1 MDCGAD
7 RVTTTAPH
15 FSKKDKN
22 MAERKVWNDATRLT
36 PKEQQVYDL
45 FRKGFKAKDIAV
57 ILSISPSAARTR
69 LALAKDKVRHGGTV

>member
-1 MDCGAD
+1 MDRGVV
-7 RVTTTAPH
+7 RVTTATPH
-15 FSKKDKN
+15 FSKKDKK

-45 FRKGFKAKDIAV
+45 FRKGFKCKDIAV

-69 LALAKDKVRHGGTV
+69 LALAKDKVRCGG

>member
-1 MDCGAD
+1 MDRGVV
-7 RVTTTAPH
+7 RVTTATPH
-15 FSKKDKN
+15 FSKKDKK

-57 ILSISPSAARTR
+57 ILGITPRAAQTR
-69 LALAKDKVRHGGTV
+69 LALAKDKVRCGG